1 MRICFVWCCKVKNE
15 EDITMSVKKRKRN
28 HSEHNDGVR
37 ELRKKKDFFF
47 ICETYTKKINII
59 IDFLMVDWFQ
69 VYCVVFPFKEKNIFH
84 VNLYI
89 FVCDQY
95 FSLVIIIFED
105 WLKFNWFSEFTLGTE
120 QHNGQ
125 SITVKHAQHAPG
137 SSGQLHYVSF

>member
-1 MRICFVWCCKVKNE
+1 MMVQENQEKKRFFLYLWDIHK
-15 EDITMSVKKRKRN
+15 EDI
-28 HSEHNDGVR
+28 
-37 ELRKKKDFFF
+37 L
-47 ICETYTKKINII
+47 NII

-69 VYCVVFPFKEKNIFH
+69 VYCVVFPFKEKYVFH

-89 FVCDQY
+89 CVCDQY

-125 SITVKHAQHAPG
+125 SIVR
-137 SSGQLHYVSF
+137 QLQWNTLNTRQVQVDNFIMYLSKL